1 MEAELRMRFELY
13 VERGDRLRDEERYE
27 DAFEAYFEALI
38 TLASLRVYADTGML
52 VPAERLIGFLG
63 KYPKLE
69 DALKRFSG
77 VRGGEKEARALR
89 EELERLRGMMTLPSP
104 ER

>member
-1 MEAELRMRFELY
+1 MEAELKERFELY
-13 VERGDRLRDEERYE
+13 IERGDRLTEERKYE
-27 DAFEAYFEALI
+27 EAFDAYLEALI

-63 KYPKLE
+63 KYPRLE
-69 DALKRFSG
+69 EALRRFSG

-89 EELERLRGMMTLPSP
+89 EELERLRGMMSLPSS